1 MLSALLVWLDARS
14 RGDRV
19 FLRLENLDPER
30 CRPDLATAMER
41 DLAWLGLDWDEV
53 VEQSALRAQHEA
65 ALDRL
70 EQAGLLYPC
79 SCTRADIRRVAK
91 PAPDGGYAYGNR
103 CRGTALPAG
112 GWRETHLAVRARL
125 PGGFVGLVDEGGL
138 DLGQDPA
145 VDMGDPVVVRRDGAV
160 AYQLAV
166 VVDDGAAGVTRV
178 VRGRDIAPSTAT
190 QLLLHQLL
198 GQPPP
203 VYRHHPLLLEPH
215 GDKLAKLHGAVG
227 APVLRAR
234 YSADELCG
242 LLAYFGGLVDAPVR
256 LSPAELLDG
265 FDWARVRTTDLPV
278 RWSQGE
284 LVAVNR

>member
-1 MLSALLVWLDARS
+1 MLSALLVWLDGRT

-19 FLRLENLDPER
+19 ILRLENLDPER

-53 VEQSALRAQHEA
+53 VEQSTLRAQHEA

-103 CRGTALPAG
+103 CREQSLPAG
-112 GWRETHLAVRARL
+112 GWREAGAAVRARL
-125 PGGFVGLVDEGGL
+125 PGGTIALVDEGGL
-138 DLGQDPA
+138 DLGQEPA
-145 VDMGDPVVVRRDGAV
+145 VEMGDPVLVRRDGAV

-166 VVDDGAAGVTRV
+166 VVDDAAAGVTRV
-178 VRGRDIAPSTAT
+178 VRGRDIAPSTPT
-190 QLLLHQLL
+190 QVLLHQLL
-198 GQPPP
+198 GLAPPA
-203 VYRHHPLLLEPH
+203 YRHHPLLLEPH

-234 YSADELCG
+234 YSAPELCG
-242 LLAYFGGLVDAPVR
+242 LLAYFGGLVDAPVP
-256 LSPAELLDG
+256 LTPADLLDD
-265 FDWARVRTTDLPV
+265 FDWARVRTTDLAV

-284 LVAVNR
+284 LVALD